1 MPPRP
6 WEAAKGAARLR
17 RETAGPS
24 RGQGEGRGGR
34 AARPAWAVGRG
45 PLGPA
50 RPRSARLTSMIF
62 SFFFWSAFLLP
73 PAGCCCFLGGMAGRA
88 ERPQLSLGGSQGRGE
103 GGAERDGRGGDGTAA
118 PPPPGR
124 RNGSRPR
131 GTLGTQRQARRAFE
145 AGQRARA
152 QLPPGRHRAAERR
165 PGAPPT
171 SRGAGPT
178 LAGGAPPRGGRP
190 LPAVGGRSPRW
201 AGLRGVRLPAEPGAA
216 AEAAVGSKGG
226 ARTAPPPSPPSA
238 GVVPRR
244 PGKRLGEGGWRSP
257 GALPGRIRARRW
269 ESRLSAGTAWFT
281 SGKGGRF
288 PLRSGGW
295 GKGELPATPLGGSDL
310 PASRRPALKG
320 PNPAQHRQPFWAACS
335 CLCQLQGFKEAV
347 RKAAGLLA
355 A

>member
-1 MPPRP
+1 MGR
-6 WEAAKGAARLR
+6 
-17 RETAGPS
+17 AGRS
-24 RGQGEGRGGR
+24 GTGGEGTGQQRRRRRGGATDPGRGARWERNARR
-34 AARPAWAVGRG
+34 AARSKRGSARGPNCLPAGTARRSDGRALRRRHGGRG
-45 PLGPA
+45 L
-50 RPRSARLTSMIF
+50 R
-62 SFFFWSAFLLP
+62 W
-73 PAGCCCFLGGMAGRA
+73 
-88 ERPQLSLGGSQGRGE
+88 Q
-103 GGAERDGRGGDGTAA
+103 
-118 PPPPGR
+118 
-124 RNGSRPR
+124 
-131 GTLGTQRQARRAFE
+131 
-145 AGQRARA
+145 
-152 QLPPGRHRAAERR
+152 
-165 PGAPPT
+165 GAP
-171 SRGAGPT
+171 
-178 LAGGAPPRGGRP
+178 RP
-190 LPAVGGRSPRW
+190 AAGGRSPRW

-226 ARTAPPPSPPSA
+226 RAPPPPVPALCGGRASPVVGT

-269 ESRLSAGTAWFT
+269 ESRLSAVRAWFP